1 MSTRT
6 LHRRKALAAA
16 VGTVVLAAVAYGLT
30 GLRHSTASEKSAAS
44 APPAVPVTVAAVE
57 RREVT
62 PYDEFSGRLEAV
74 DRVEVRPRVAGA
86 IQSTH
91 FTEGSLVRSGDLLLT
106 IDPAPFAAE
115 VDRAQAQLAAAQA
128 RLDNATTERERA
140 KRLWEE
146 RAIAQREL
154 DERVNGSRSAEADVR
169 AAEAAL
175 QIARLN
181 LGYTQVRAPV
191 SGRVGKLE
199 VTAGNL
205 VAAGPTA
212 PVLTTIVS
220 VSPIYASFDADEGV
234 VERAL
239 REVRSTGTR
248 TALARIPVAI
258 ATDDDAA
265 LHGHMQL
272 IDNQVNTRSG
282 TVRARAVFEN
292 RDGRLLPGQF
302 VRVRLGHAKAENAV
316 LVSESAVGTDQDKRY
331 VMVVGADNKVAYRP
345 VTLGPS
351 VEGLRIVN
359 AGLEPGER
367 IVVNGLQRVRP
378 GSVVAPQDAKTAMR

>member
-1 MSTRT
+1 LAS
-6 LHRRKALAAA
+6 RKAIAAV
-16 VGTVVLAAVAYGLT
+16 VGTVVLAAIAYGIT
-30 GLRHSTASEKSAAS
+30 GLRHSSASEKPAAS

-57 RREVT
+57 RREVR

-86 IQSTH
+86 IQSVH
-91 FTEGSLVRSGDLLLT
+91 FTEGALVRAGELLLT

-115 VDRAQAQLAAAQA
+115 LDRAQAQLAAAQA

-140 KRLWEE
+140 KRLWDEH
-146 RAIAQREL
+146 AIAQREF
-154 DERVNGSRSAEADVR
+154 DERVNARRTAEADVR

-191 SGRVGKLE
+191 SGRVGRLE

-234 VERAL
+234 VARAL
-239 REVRSTGTR
+239 REVPSAGARP
-248 TALARIPVAI
+248 AIDRIPVAI

-265 LHGHMQL
+265 LHGRMQL

-282 TVRARAVFEN
+282 TVRARAVFDN
-292 RDGRLLPGQF
+292 RDGRLIPGQF

-331 VMVVGADNKVAYRP
+331 VMVVGSDNKVAYRP

-351 VEGLRIVN
+351 VDGLRIVS

-378 GSVVAPQDAKTAMR
+378 GSVVAPQDAKTALR